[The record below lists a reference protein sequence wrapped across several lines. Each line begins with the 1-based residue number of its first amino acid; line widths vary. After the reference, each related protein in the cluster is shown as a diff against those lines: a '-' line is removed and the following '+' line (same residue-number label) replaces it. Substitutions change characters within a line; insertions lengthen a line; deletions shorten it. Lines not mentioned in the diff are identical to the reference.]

1 MEISQMK
8 ARSLIGPLA
17 ASILPY
23 LAFEL
28 LRRNPDRDTVLM
40 LPGAHFYVVTIVS
53 LLALV
58 MASFI
63 GIAGRRV
70 RNIKVSFLALSFV
83 SLSVLFM
90 VHGLSTPNLLL
101 QPSHLPGVSAP
112 LSVIFATFWLWLSS
126 WRSDHPLIRF
136 LSRRERYL
144 LPVWTG
150 LLAVAGLT
158 GLLYPGLVDAVRL
171 DDYPLN
177 GSLTMLV
184 IAVNLVTGYRY
195 YRAYLYSR
203 FPLELAIVYGAAWLI
218 AAQLIMTQG
227 EVWRGSWW
235 LYHFLLL
242 AYMLVVLGGLYRQ
255 YASKR
260 SLAGAITGLFTTD
273 PVERITHA
281 LQPSVKALMLA
292 TESKDPYTAGHNF
305 RVTVYALKIAEQLEL
320 HPQQLRALVGGT
332 IVHDVGKLETPDA
345 ILNKPGRLTGE
356 ERAIIEMHPVRGYE
370 ICRSLGFMEEEL
382 GIVRWHH
389 EKWNGEGYPDRLA
402 GERIPLMA
410 RIVAVAD
417 VYDALTSTRAY
428 RPAMSH
434 EEAMAVLIASK
445 GSHFDPVCVEAW
457 ERACESDPEMT
468 RQSAAWWERGLPV
481 SALA

>member
-1 MEISQMK
+1 MK
-8 ARSLIGPLA
+8 ARSLTGPLT

-23 LAFEL
+23 LAFEI
-28 LRRNPDRDTVLM
+28 LRRQPGWDTVFM
-40 LPGAHFYVVTIVS
+40 LPGAHFYIVTIVS
-53 LLALV
+53 LLSLV
-58 MASFI
+58 MAAI
-63 GIAGRRV
+63 VGVAGRRV
-70 RNIKVSFLALSFV
+70 RNIKVSFLSLSFM

-90 VHGLSTPNLLL
+90 VHGLSTPNQLLHV
-101 QPSHLPGVSAP
+101 SHLPGISAP

-126 WRSDHPLIRF
+126 WHSDHPLIRF
-136 LSRRERYL
+136 FSRHERHL
-144 LPVWTG
+144 LPLWTG
-150 LLAVAGLT
+150 LLSLAGLA
-158 GLLYPGLVDAVRL
+158 GLLYPELVDFVRL
-171 DDYPLN
+171 DVYPLN
-177 GSLTMLV
+177 GSLTLMV

-227 EVWRGSWW
+227 EVWRSSWW

-242 AYMLVVLGGLYRQ
+242 ASMLVMLAGLYRQ

-260 SLAGAITGLFTTD
+260 SLSGAITGLFTTD
-273 PVERITHA
+273 PVERITNA

-305 RVTVYALKIAEQLEL
+305 RVTLYALRIAEQLQL
-320 HPQQLRALVGGT
+320 RPDQLRALVGGT
-332 IVHDVGKLETPDA
+332 IVHDVGKIETPDA
-345 ILNKPGRLTGE
+345 ILNKPGRLTAE
-356 ERAIIEMHPVRGYE
+356 ERAIIEEHPVRGYE
-370 ICRSLGFMEEEL
+370 MCRSLGFMEEEL
-382 GIVRWHH
+382 GIVRSHH

-402 GERIPLMA
+402 GEQIPLMA

-434 EEAMAVLIASK
+434 GEAMAILLESK
-445 GSHFDPVCVEAW
+445 GTHFEPACVEAW
-457 ERACESDPEMT
+457 ERACEADPEIT
-468 RQSAAWWERGLPV
+468 RQSSALWERGV
-481 SALA
+481 GKSALA